1 MIGKKLPSRQ
11 KLPSVPERNC
21 PQAMSDNHDQASA
34 EMLDAARAL
43 ALNKSLNA
51 REQLAALKTY
61 DSLLK
66 SRLDDSKVADVP
78 EELRKFIGSLSL
90 AE

>member
-11 KLPSVPERNC
+11 KLPSVPEWNC
-21 PQAMSDNHDQASA
+21 PPTDSHDQASA

-78 EELRKFIGSLSL
+78 EELRKFIDSLSL